1 MKTVF
6 IASPEGQNGRNV
18 VAAGVTAALA
28 SRYVTAAFRPI
39 VCHKD
44 TFTQHLI
51 DLGGASQTFEAS
63 RVLCPNRA
71 TQDHEAARGEISRAW
86 ESFLPAVHP
95 EAVVITGSDHR
106 NVFDPEGFILDLQI
120 SADLQSPVFL
130 SICCIPRNAK
140 ELRRTIDACIKQTL
154 AVGSPVAG
162 VFVTGL
168 DTEDQEKAAA
178 ITAELADLA
187 YPHWVIPAHACK
199 EAEDIAPSV
208 EIFQKAAP
216 TDEVLAALDKDFAQP
231 TTPYV
236 FQAQLLT
243 KAAADKQ
250 TIVLPEGEE
259 DRIIKA
265 ADYLLERDIVD
276 LIIVGDSAKILARGE
291 ELGLK
296 NLTRARFQSMDDEEI
311 LAPMVEKLVE
321 LRGHKGMTEEKAR
334 QTLTDASYFGTML
347 VVLGQA
353 DGLVS
358 GSINSTANTVRPALQ
373 VIKTKSGQSL
383 VSGAF
388 LMCFE
393 DHVAVF
399 ADCAINLNPNPDQLA
414 QIALQSAQTA
424 RSFGI
429 EPRVGMLSYS
439 TLGSGSGP
447 DVDLVTEA
455 TAKVHELDPELKVV
469 GPIQFDAAWSEEVA
483 LTKAKGNDVAG
494 HVNVFVFPSLSAG
507 NIAYKAVQRSSGA
520 LAIGPVLQGL
530 NKPVND
536 LSRGA
541 LVEDIINTIAL
552 TAVYAQ
558 QDKA

>member
-1 MKTVF
+1 MKKVF

-28 SRYVTAAFRPI
+28 TQYKTATFRPI

-51 DLGGASQTFEAS
+51 DLGSTPQTFEES
-63 RVLCPNRA
+63 RVVCPNRA
-71 TQDHEAARGEISRAW
+71 VRDHEGVRGDISRAW
-86 ESFLPAVHP
+86 ESFVPQYEP
-95 EAVVITGSDHR
+95 EAVVITGKDGR
-106 NVFDPEGFILDLQI
+106 PVFDPEFFVQDLQI
-120 SADLQSPVFL
+120 AADLQAPVFL
-130 SICCIPRNAK
+130 AICCIPRNAA
-140 ELRRTIDACIKQTL
+140 ELRRTIDACIAKTEKT
-154 AVGSPVAG
+154 GCSVAG

-168 DTEDQEKAAA
+168 DTENVEKAEQ
-178 ITAELADLA
+178 IREEISTLE
-187 YPHWVIPAHACK
+187 YPHWVIPAHDCR
-199 EAEDIAPSV
+199 EADDIAPSV
-208 EIFQKAAP
+208 ALFEKAAP
-216 TDEVLAALDKDFAQP
+216 TAEVLTALDRTDFAKP
-231 TTPYV
+231 VTPYA

-243 KAAADKQ
+243 KAAAKKQ

-259 DRIIKA
+259 DRIIRA
-265 ADYLLERDIVD
+265 ADYLLARDIVD
-276 LIIVGDSAKILARGE
+276 LIIVGEKDAILARGE
-291 ELGLK
+291 ELHLEHLSK
-296 NLTRARFQSMDDEEI
+296 ARFQSMDDEEV
-311 LAPMVEKLVE
+311 LAPMVAKLVE

-358 GSINSTANTVRPALQ
+358 GSVNSTANTVRPALQ
-373 VIKTKSGQSL
+373 AIKTKPGQSL

-399 ADCAINLNPNPDQLA
+399 ADCAINLNPNAEQLA
-414 QIALQSAQTA
+414 QIALQSAETA

-455 TAKVHELDPELKVV
+455 TAKVQELDPDLKVV

-483 LTKAKGNDVAG
+483 RTKAKGSDVAG

-558 QDKA
+558 EA

>member
-6 IASPEGQNGRNV
+6 IVSPEAKNGRNV
-18 VAAGVTAALA
+18 VSVGVTAALA
-28 SRYVTAAFRPI
+28 SSYKTATFRPI

-44 TFTQHLI
+44 TFTQNLI
-51 DLGGASQTFEAS
+51 NVGNVEQKFEDS
-63 RVLCPNRA
+63 RVVCPNRA
-71 TQDHEAARGEISRAW
+71 TRDHNAARSDISRAW
-86 ESFLPAVHP
+86 EAFLPQTNP
-95 EAVVITGSDHR
+95 EAVVITGADGR
-106 NVFDPEGFILDLQI
+106 PVFDPESFVLDLRI
-120 SADLQSPVFL
+120 AADLQAPVFL
-130 SICCIPRNAK
+130 AICCRPRNAK
-140 ELRRTIDACIKQTL
+140 QLRLSIDTIIAQTL
-154 AVGSPVAG
+154 KAGTDVAG

-168 DTEDQEKAAA
+168 DIEDTEKAQS
-178 ITAELADLA
+178 IREELESLE
-187 YPHWVIPAHACK
+187 YPHWIIPAHDCMT
-199 EAEDIAPSV
+199 AEDIQPSLKL
-208 EIFQKAAP
+208 FQQAAP
-216 TDEVLAALDKDFAQP
+216 TSEILSALDKDFAQP
-231 TTPYV
+231 TTPFA

-243 KAAADKQ
+243 KAAAQKQ

-265 ADYLLERDIVD
+265 ANYLLERDIVN
-276 LIIVGDSAKILARGE
+276 LIIVGNERNILQRAE
-291 ELGLK
+291 ELGLHSLK
-296 NLTRARFQSMDDEEI
+296 KAQFQAMDDETVLSE
-311 LAPMVEKLVE
+311 MVEKLVE

-334 QTLTDASYFGTML
+334 KTLQDASYFGTML
-347 VVLGQA
+347 VVLGKA

-373 VIKTKSGQSL
+373 VIKTKPGQSL

-388 LMCFE
+388 LMCFA

-399 ADCAINLNPNPDQLA
+399 ADCAINLNPNADQLA

-455 TAKVHELDPELKVV
+455 TAKVQELDPELHVV
-469 GPIQFDAAWSEEVA
+469 GPIQFDAAWSPEVA
-483 LTKAKGNDVAG
+483 KTKAKGNDVAG

-541 LVEDIINTIAL
+541 LVDDIINTIAL

-558 QDKA
+558 QDK

>member
-18 VAAGVTAALA
+18 VSAGVTAALA
-28 SRYVTAAFRPI
+28 TRYSTATFRPI

-44 TFTQHLI
+44 TFTPQLI
-51 DLGGASQTFEAS
+51 ALGSVTQSFEES

-71 TQDHEAARGEISRAW
+71 SKNHEAARGDISRAW
-86 ESFLPAVHP
+86 EKLTATVQP
-95 EAVVITGSDHR
+95 EAVVVTGQDHR
-106 NVFDPEGFILDLQI
+106 DAFDPESFILDLEI
-120 SADLQSPVFL
+120 AADLQSPVFL
-130 SICCIPRNAK
+130 VICCIPRTPQQVR
-140 ELRRTIDACIKQTL
+140 LTIDSCIKNTEKR
-154 AVGSPVAG
+154 GCSVAG

-168 DTEDQEKAAA
+168 DTENTEKVQG
-178 ITAELADLA
+178 LQDVLKDLE
-187 YPHWVIPAHACK
+187 YPHWIIPAHGCK
-199 EAEDIAPSV
+199 APE
-208 EIFQKAAP
+208 EIPGALEVFAHAAP
-216 TDEVLAALDKDFAQP
+216 ADEVLAALGNTFATP
-231 TTPYV
+231 TTPFA
-236 FQAQLLT
+236 FQARLLT
-243 KAAADKQ
+243 TAANDKK

-259 DRIIKA
+259 DRIIQA
-265 ADYLLERDIVD
+265 ADYLLERDIAN
-276 LIIVGDSAKILARGE
+276 LIIVGNSEAILERGVQ
-291 ELGLK
+291 LGLTHLSK
-296 NLTRARFQSMDDEEI
+296 ARFQAMDDETVLE
-311 LAPMVEKLVE
+311 PMVAKLVE
-321 LRGHKGMTEEKAR
+321 LRGHKGMTEDKAR
-334 QTLTDASYFGTML
+334 ATLTDPSYFGTML
-347 VVLGQA
+347 VVLGHA

-358 GSINSTANTVRPALQ
+358 GSVNSTANTVRPALQ
-373 VIKTKSGQSL
+373 VIKTKPGQSL

-399 ADCAINLNPNPDQLA
+399 ADCAINLNPNADQLA

-424 RSFGI
+424 RAFGI

-455 TAKVHELDPELKVV
+455 TAKLTELDPNLAVV
-469 GPIQFDAAWSEEVA
+469 GPIQFDAAWSPDVA
-483 LTKAKGNDVAG
+483 ATKAKGSDVAG

-507 NIAYKAVQRSSGA
+507 NIGYKAVQRSSGA

-541 LVEDIINTIAL
+541 TVDDIINTIAL
-552 TAVYAQ
+552 TTVYAQ
-558 QDKA
+558 QEK

>member
-18 VAAGVTAALA
+18 VAAGVTAALTT
-28 SRYVTAAFRPI
+28 RYATATFRPI

-44 TFTQHLI
+44 TFTKQLI
-51 DLGGASQTFEAS
+51 ALGSVDQNFEQS

-71 TQDHEAARGEISRAW
+71 SDDHEAARGDISRAW
-86 ESFLPAVHP
+86 ENFTAQTQPD
-95 EAVVITGSDHR
+95 AVVITGQDHR
-106 NVFDPEGFILDLQI
+106 SAFDPESFILDLEI
-120 SADLQSPVFL
+120 AADVQAPVFL
-130 SICCIPRNAK
+130 AICCIPRTPRQVR
-140 ELRRTIDACIKQTL
+140 LTIDSCVKNTL
-154 AVGSPVAG
+154 KKGCSVAG

-168 DTEDQEKAAA
+168 DIEDSEKAQGLRDV
-178 ITAELADLA
+178 LADLE
-187 YPHWVIPAHACK
+187 YPHWIIPAHSCK
-199 EAEDIAPSV
+199 TSEDIPGALEAFAS
-208 EIFQKAAP
+208 AAS
-216 TDEVLAALDKDFAQP
+216 TDEVLEALDKSFATP
-231 TTPYV
+231 TTPFA
-236 FQAQLLT
+236 FQARLLT
-243 KAAADKQ
+243 TAANNKK
-250 TIVLPEGEE
+250 TVVLPEGEE
-259 DRIIKA
+259 DRIIQA

-276 LIIVGDSAKILARGE
+276 LIIVGNHDEILQRAQA
-291 ELGLK
+291 LGLN
-296 NLTRARFQSMDDEEI
+296 NLHNAQFQAMDDEKVLE
-311 LAPMVEKLVE
+311 PMIAKLVE

-334 QTLTDASYFGTML
+334 ATLSDPSYFGTML

-358 GSINSTANTVRPALQ
+358 GSVNSTANTVRPALQ
-373 VIKTKSGQSL
+373 VIKTKPGQSL

-388 LMCFE
+388 LMCFD

-399 ADCAINLNPNPDQLA
+399 ADCAINLNPNADQLA

-424 RSFGI
+424 RAFGI

-447 DVDLVTEA
+447 DVDLVSEA
-455 TAKVHELDPELKVV
+455 TDKLSQLDPDLAVV
-469 GPIQFDAAWSEEVA
+469 GPIQFDAAWSPQVA
-483 LTKAKGNDVAG
+483 RIKAKGSDVAG
-494 HVNVFVFPSLSAG
+494 HVNVFVFPNLSAG
-507 NIAYKAVQRSSGA
+507 NIGYKAVQRSSGA

-541 LVEDIINTIAL
+541 TVDDIINTIAL

-558 QDKA
+558 QD